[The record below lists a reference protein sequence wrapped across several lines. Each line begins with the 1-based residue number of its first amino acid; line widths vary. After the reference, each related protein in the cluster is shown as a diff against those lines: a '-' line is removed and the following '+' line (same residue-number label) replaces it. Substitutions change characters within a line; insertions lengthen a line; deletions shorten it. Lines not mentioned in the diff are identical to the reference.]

1 MSVIQKFLA
10 PIKQNNYERANLL
23 RGELENATKDVF
35 VKIPKTTV
43 QSESP
48 AKIFT
53 KLLKILKIN

>member
-1 MSVIQKFLA
+1 M
-10 PIKQNNYERANLL
+10 NNYERANLL

-43 QSESP
+43 QSKSP

-53 KLLKILKIN
+53 EDF